1 MSDKSDLSDHW
12 KNKYYESLEAYEINE
27 QQWARA
33 EDLLRRTLSRLTL
46 AADGVSPDLD
56 VELQSLRS
64 AIRNGIDTP
73 SLGRNLESLS
83 QTLVRLD
90 ETRGKPYSLTIP
102 AVLSELLEKITWPHH
117 VNNQVKALREQL
129 ANSSPHADFKNSLDL
144 YSHLLRN
151 ALSTPESNSGTSGG
165 FFHKLFRQKTE
176 KPIIYPDELAI
187 DSGTKRSA
195 HEAFSVNEILIQLL
209 ERLTLPAEFDE
220 RIEALKDQLS
230 AHLRSPDWAPILS
243 QIAGFVSEMRSK
255 IQQEKRDLEL
265 FLAQLTGRL
274 QELDEHLQGAE
285 MFRSESDLSGR
296 ELNQTVQEHMST
308 IQTTVAQAS
317 DLDQLK
323 QAVQNRLEQIKQHM
337 TGYRAAEEA
346 RQHQLQEEMRT
357 LISRLH
363 SMESEANTLRKRVRE
378 QRDQA
383 LKDALT
389 GIYNRL
395 AYDERIAEEYAR
407 WKRFK
412 TPLSLMIFDVDNF
425 KTINDSYGHKAGDK
439 VLRIIADILSKQIR
453 ETDFIARYGGEEFI
467 IVASGA
473 GVMTAR
479 QLSDKLRISVEQ
491 HEFVHDGN
499 PVKITISGGIAEFG
513 KNSTPDSVFEQ
524 ADHALYEAKQ
534 QGRNRCI

>member
-90 ETRGKPYSLTIP
+90 ETRAKHCSLTIP
-102 AVLSELLEKITWPHH
+102 AVLSELLEKITWPHRVH
-117 VNNQVKALREQL
+117 SQVKALREQL
-129 ANSSPHADFKNSLDL
+129 ANSSPHGDFKNSLDL
-144 YSHLLRN
+144 YAHLLRN
-151 ALSTPESNSGTSGG
+151 ALSTPESDSGTSGG

-176 KPIIYPDELAI
+176 KPTIYPDESAI
-187 DSGTKRSA
+187 DRDAKRSA

-265 FLAQLTGRL
+265 FLAQLTKRL

-323 QAVQNRLEQIKQHM
+323 QAVQNRVEQIQQHM

-346 RQHQLQEEMRT
+346 RQHQLQEEMQT

-363 SMESEANTLRKRVRE
+363 SMESEANTLRTRVRE

-412 TPLSLMIFDVDNF
+412 TPLSLMVFDVDNF

-491 HEFVHDGN
+491 HTFVHDGN